1 MSATTFRQRVSI
13 RRRAAQL
20 RQTVQLSIFS
30 LAYLKSIVPFFGMAL
45 ILGLGAC
52 SSYLDVQPRESIAD
66 NATIVDQQSS
76 LTALNGV
83 YSALG
88 SSGYYGTSFQSIGYL
103 GGGDVQWTGTQS
115 QVQEFITHNVRAD
128 NATISTVWSSIYVT
142 INRANHVIA
151 DVPGVTDPLLTSTLR
166 NQYLGEAYF
175 IRGLAYFDL
184 ARTFGGVPLITQP
197 TLTATD
203 NQSIARATQADT
215 YAQALRDLDAAE
227 PLLPNPTTLGANDR
241 YRATR
246 KAAWALKARLYLY
259 QGNWALA
266 EDYASRVISDQANY
280 QLIAPFNAWFAN
292 NARGTRE
299 SIFEIFY
306 NGTTELNTHRSNW
319 QPTANGGTRQWAP
332 NAGLVSLL
340 TTAPNNTPN
349 GRSNLIASVSNT
361 TWYGNLYY
369 RNPASDPS
377 YVLRLA
383 EQYLIRAEARA
394 RQNKLPDALTDLNAV
409 RARAGLAASTAS
421 LQASILQAVEDERRL
436 EFALEPH
443 RWFDLARTGRATTVF
458 LDPLSSGATLP
469 AFRLLLPLPIS
480 QLQVDAALVQNP
492 SY

>member
-1 MSATTFRQRVSI
+1 MSATTFRQRVAI
-13 RRRAAQL
+13 RRRSVPL
-20 RQTVQLSIFS
+20 RPAVQLPVFS
-30 LAYLKSIVPFFGMAL
+30 KAYLQSIAPFLMMAL
-45 ILGLGAC
+45 VLALGAC
-52 SSYLDVQPRESIAD
+52 SSFLDVQPREAIAD
-66 NATIVDQQSS
+66 DATIVDQQSS

-88 SSGYYGTSFQSIGYL
+88 SGGYYGISFQSIGYL
-103 GGGDVQWTGTQS
+103 GGGDIQWTGTQS

-128 NATISTVWSSIYVT
+128 NSTISTVWSSIYTT
-142 INRANHVIA
+142 INRANHVLA
-151 DVPGVTDPLLTSTLR
+151 DVPSVSDPLLTSTLR
-166 NQYLGEAYF
+166 SQYLGEAYF
-175 IRGLAYFDL
+175 LRGLAYFDL
-184 ARTFGGVPLITQP
+184 GRTFGGVPLILQP

-203 NQSIARATQADT
+203 NQGIARASQADT

-227 PLLPNPTTLGANDR
+227 PLLPNPATLGANDR

-246 KAAWALKARLYLY
+246 KAAWALKARLHLY

-266 EDYASRVISDQANY
+266 EDYATRVISDQANY
-280 QLIAPFNAWFAN
+280 QLLAPFNAWFAN

-306 NGTTELNTHRSNW
+306 NGTTEVNGHRANW

-332 NAGLVSLL
+332 TTALVTLL

-349 GRSNLIASVSNT
+349 GRSTLLANAGA

-369 RNPASDPS
+369 RNPGSDPS

-394 RQNKLPDALTDLNAV
+394 RQSKLTEALADLNAV
-409 RARAGLAASTAS
+409 RARAGLAASPATT
-421 LQASILQAVEDERRL
+421 QADILQTIEAERRL

-443 RWFDLARTGRATTVF
+443 RWFDLARTGRATAVF
-458 LDPLSSGATLP
+458 PDPLSSGAPLP

-492 SY
+492 GY

>member
-1 MSATTFRQRVSI
+1 MSATSFRQRTAI

-30 LAYLKSIVPFFGMAL
+30 TTYLRSIAPFLGMVLVLA
-45 ILGLGAC
+45 LGAC

-66 NATIVDQQSS
+66 SQTIVDQQSAF
-76 LTALNGV
+76 TALNGV

-88 SSGYYGTSFQSIGYL
+88 SSGYYGTSFQSVGYL
-103 GGGDVQWTGTQS
+103 GGGDIQWTGTQS
-115 QVQEFITHNVRAD
+115 QVQEFVSHNVRSD
-128 NATISTVWSSIYVT
+128 NSTISTVWSSIYAT
-142 INRANHVIA
+142 INRANHVLA
-151 DVPGVTDPLLTSTLR
+151 NVPTVTDPLLTSALR

-184 ARTFGGVPLITQP
+184 ARTFGGVPLILQP
-197 TLTATD
+197 TLTATV
-203 NQSIARATQADT
+203 NQGIARASQADT

-227 PLLPNPTTLGANDR
+227 PLLANPATLGANDR

-246 KAAWALKARLYLY
+246 KAVWALKARLYLY
-259 QGNWALA
+259 RSNWAQA
-266 EDYASRVISDQANY
+266 EAYATRVLSDQTNY
-280 QLIAPFNAWFAN
+280 KLLAPFNAFFAN
-292 NARGTRE
+292 NARGTQE

-306 NGTTELNTHRSNW
+306 NGTTEVNSHRSNW

-332 NAGLVSLL
+332 GAGLVTLL
-340 TTAPNNTPN
+340 TTAPNNTAN
-349 GRSNLIASVSNT
+349 GRSTLIANTGT

-369 RNPASDPS
+369 RNPGSDPS

-394 RQNKLPDALTDLNAV
+394 QQSNLAGALADLNAV
-409 RARAGLAASTAS
+409 RTRAGLAASTITA
-421 LQASILQAVEDERRL
+421 QATILQAIEDERRL

-443 RWFDLARTGRATTVF
+443 RWFDLARTGRATAIFT
-458 LDPLSSGATLP
+458 DPLSSGAPLP

-492 SY
+492 GY

>member
-1 MSATTFRQRVSI
+1 
-13 RRRAAQL
+13 
-20 RQTVQLSIFS
+20 
-30 LAYLKSIVPFFGMAL
+30 MAL
-45 ILGLGAC
+45 VLALGAC
-52 SSYLDVQPRESIAD
+52 SSYLDVQPREAIAD

-103 GGGDVQWTGTQS
+103 GGGDIQWTGTQS
-115 QVQEFITHNVRAD
+115 QVQEFVSHNVRSD
-128 NATISTVWSSIYVT
+128 NSTVSTVWSSIYVT
-142 INRANHVIA
+142 INRANHVLA
-151 DVPGVTDPLLTSTLR
+151 NVPTVSDPLLTNALR

-175 IRGLAYFDL
+175 LRGLAYFDL
-184 ARTFGGVPLITQP
+184 ARTFGGVPLILQP
-197 TLTATD
+197 TRTATD
-203 NQSIARATQADT
+203 NQGIARASQADT

-246 KAAWALKARLYLY
+246 KAAWALKARLHLY

-266 EDYASRVISDQANY
+266 EDYATRVISDQSNY
-280 QLIAPFNAWFAN
+280 QLVAPFNAWFAN

-306 NGTTELNTHRSNW
+306 NGTTEVNGHRSNW

-332 NAGLVSLL
+332 NAGLVALL
-340 TTAPNNTPN
+340 TTAPNNTPG
-349 GRSNLIASVSNT
+349 GRSTLLANLGT

-369 RNPASDPS
+369 RNPGSDPS

-394 RQNKLPDALTDLNAV
+394 RQNKLTDALADLNAV
-409 RARAGLAASTAS
+409 RTRAGLTAS
-421 LQASILQAVEDERRL
+421 PATTQAAILQVIEEERRL

-443 RWFDLARTGRATTVF
+443 RWFDLVRTGRAATVF
-458 LDPLSSGATLP
+458 ADPLSSGAPLP

-480 QLQVDAALVQNP
+480 QLQVDAALVQNAG
-492 SY
+492 Y